1 MKFFYVFMALVMA
14 ATLLPS
20 ALYMGIYVFTG
31 ANEALER
38 ARKLWNFLRVFTL
51 LGFNLTLWGH
61 VVVAAW
67 QLFH

>member
-1 MKFFYVFMALVMA
+1 MKFFYGFMALVML

-31 ANEALER
+31 ADEALER
-38 ARKLWNFLRVFTL
+38 ARKLWNFLRAFTL
-51 LGFNLTLWGH
+51 LGFNLLVWGH

-67 QLFH
+67 QLIH